1 MSKTHPLRIWR
12 KAAGKTQAELGA
24 IVGVRG
30 STISMIESG
39 QRGTSLTLALKL
51 LAETKG
57 AVPLECLIHQR
68 QDYRMRPTQT
78 KSPEVA

>member
-30 STISMIESG
+30 STISMIVNY
-39 QRGTSLTLALKL
+39 
-51 LAETKG
+51 TKMS
-57 AVPLECLIHQR
+57 AIL
-68 QDYRMRPTQT
+68 
-78 KSPEVA
+78 

>member
-39 QRGTSLTLALKL
+39 QRGASLELDLRIAAATDR
-51 LAETKG
+51 
-57 AVPLECLIHQR
+57 AVPLECLT
-68 QDYRMRPTQT
+68 RPSQV
-78 KSPEVA
+78 EAA